1 MGGENPVPGPVEWR
15 IFVARKW
22 LLSWHLFSM
31 FLQYWLNT
39 ILFCDITFSYLLAAL
54 TSYSPTLAVRNVVLA
69 VAFCFPESYDIAQAD
84 TKYPLPL
91 LSLQL
96 TLNT

>member
-1 MGGENPVPGPVEWR
+1 
-15 IFVARKW
+15 
-22 LLSWHLFSM
+22 M
-31 FLQYWLNT
+31 FLQYWLTT
-39 ILFCDITFSYLLAAL
+39 ILLCDITFSYLAAL
-54 TSYSPTLAVRNVVLA
+54 TSYSPTLAARSVVHA
-69 VAFCFPESYDIAQAD
+69 VAFCLPESYDTAQAD